1 MTDLR
6 SQDSATN
13 GKTKGPQ
20 VTDQG
25 ATHDGTRFPPGAQ
38 ILVRDEEWLVRNT
51 TTTDHDGE
59 RIEAVG
65 VSEFVR
71 DEEAVFFSGIDTV
84 ELLDPEKT
92 RLVPDPSSYFR
103 RSRLFLE
110 AVLRKTPLPQSERG
124 LALADRFLMDPLVYQ
139 QRPAEL
145 ALSMRNLRPRVLI
158 ADVVGLGKTLE
169 IGLTLAELIRR
180 GRGERILVV
189 TPQSIL
195 EQFQHE
201 LWTRFSIPL
210 VRLDSLGIQRIQ
222 REIPAGR
229 NPFTHYKRVIISVD
243 TLKNIGQYRHHLER
257 IRWDAVVIDES
268 HNLINPGSQRR
279 ALAEILAPRTDAL
292 LLASATPHNG
302 DKRSF
307 ADLISLLDP
316 AAIADRDHY
325 DPAEDLGHLYI
336 RRTKISP
343 EVREEMGTE
352 WPDRGPTV
360 SLHCAATEAEERI
373 FTELTERWLPAPG
386 TSTEFG
392 TADQDRTSVATEQ
405 LFAYQLLKT
414 FLSSHLALGETVD
427 NRLVTL
433 GERVRK
439 AEEKGLRPD
448 PAIAPEQAAL
458 ARLRDIVA
466 GMGDGTAPGDSAKLD
481 ALVEQLKEIGV
492 GPRSTTR
499 AVVFSERVRTLT
511 WLARVVPA
519 RLGFPVA
526 ADGTAKA
533 VTVMHGGLSDDE
545 QGKVLEAFGLA
556 DNAVRLLFTG
566 DVASEG
572 VNLHRQC
579 HHLIHY
585 DIPWSLIRIEQRNGR
600 IDRYGQKNEPRFRA
614 LILTSAVPGAKDD
627 RTVAEK
633 LLRREEEAHKLD
645 GTAEAVSGFYRA
657 EEEERRLI
665 RELVRGGT
673 VEDFL
678 EPAPEDDTALADL
691 FGQVDT
697 ITEQELPARA
707 ELISLF
713 EGDTAAF
720 VSTALDEVYEERAED
735 LIGLS
740 SGTDAKGG
748 AYFSLSPAK
757 APDLLH
763 RLKALPPSYLKEQRV
778 AERMLVTF
786 DRSLA
791 LRKLTEA
798 RDSSSTMW
806 PEVSFLTDIHP
817 VVEWLTD
824 KVLVEFGRQ
833 EAPVITTPH
842 VDGPVFLV
850 QGIHSNALG
859 RPTVVRWMAVTGL
872 GADGTGTPEMRPM
885 ADALRDAKVG
895 PRLARTGGPGDL
907 DRLQA
912 LVPAAVAAARAH
924 LDAGRD
930 AWEEQISEPLA
941 SYREHVARWRADS
954 LLPGVT
960 GRRERLVEET
970 ADELARLLD
979 QLHTTGRPLLRVL
992 AVLDRPGDPDAP
1004 GADDD
1009 ADSSGGTFT
1018 SDAHP
1023 SDAQAEN

>member
-1 MTDLR
+1 M
-6 SQDSATN
+6 
-13 GKTKGPQ
+13 
-20 VTDQG
+20 TDQG
-25 ATHDGTRFPPGAQ
+25 ETQDGTRFPPGAQ
-38 ILVRDEEWLVRNT
+38 ILVRDEEWLVRST
-51 TTTDHDGE
+51 ITTDHDGE

-92 RLVPDPSSYFR
+92 RLVPDTSSYFR

-124 LALADRFLMDPLVYQ
+124 LALADRFLLDPLVYQ

-210 VRLDSLGIQRIQ
+210 VRLDSLGIQRVQ

-229 NPFTHYKRVIISVD
+229 NPFTQYKRVIISVD

-279 ALAEILAPRTDAL
+279 ALAETLAPRTDAL

-302 DKRSF
+302 DKKSF

-316 AAIADRDHY
+316 AAIADPEDY
-325 DPAEDLGHLYI
+325 DPAVDLGHLYI

-343 EVREEMGTE
+343 EVRDEISTK
-352 WPDRGPTV
+352 WPDRGPTL

-373 FTELTERWLPAPG
+373 FAELAEYWIPAPPA
-386 TSTEFG
+386 STDFG
-392 TADQDRTSVATEQ
+392 SADQDRVSVATES
-405 LFAYQLLKT
+405 LFAYNLLKT
-414 FLSSHLALGETVD
+414 FLSSHVALGETVD
-427 NRLVTL
+427 RRVATL
-433 GERVRK
+433 DGRVRA
-439 AEEKGLRPD
+439 AEENGTRPD
-448 PAIAPEQAAL
+448 PAIGPERRAL
-458 ARLRDIVA
+458 ERLREIVT

-499 AVVFSERVRTLT
+499 AVVFSERVRTLK
-511 WLARVVPA
+511 WLAHVVPA
-519 RLGFPVA
+519 RLGFPA
-526 ADGTAKA
+526 GADGTAKA
-533 VTVMHGGLSDDE
+533 VAVMHGGLSDDE

-556 DNAVRLLFTG
+556 DTPVRLLFTG

-600 IDRYGQKNEPRFRA
+600 IDRYGQEHQPQFRA
-614 LILTSAVPGAKDD
+614 LILTSSVPGAKDD

-645 GTAEAVSGFYRA
+645 GTAEAVSGLYRA

-678 EPAPEDDTALADL
+678 EPAPGGDTALADL
-691 FGQVDT
+691 FSQVDS

-713 EGDTAAF
+713 EGDTADFVATAF
-720 VSTALDEVYEERAED
+720 DEVYRERAED
-735 LIGLS
+735 LVGLS
-740 SGTDAKGG
+740 SGTDAKGS
-748 AYFSLSPAK
+748 AYFSLSPAS

-778 AERMLVTF
+778 AERMRVTF
-786 DRSLA
+786 DRALA

-798 RDSSSTMW
+798 RDSSTTMW

-842 VDGPVFLV
+842 VDGPVFLI

-872 GADGTGTPEMRPM
+872 GPDGTGTPEVRPM

-895 PRLARTGGPGDL
+895 PRLARTGDPRDL

-912 LVPAAVAAARAH
+912 LVPEAVAVARHH
-924 LDAGRD
+924 LDAGR
-930 AWEEQISEPLA
+930 AQWEERISEPLA
-941 SYREHVARWRADS
+941 AYRERVARWRSDS
-954 LLPGVT
+954 LLPGIT

-992 AVLDRPGDPDAP
+992 AVLDRPGGPEAT

-1009 ADSSGGTFT
+1009 TGSPARPLV
-1018 SDAHP
+1018 SDAQP

>member
-1 MTDLR
+1 M
-6 SQDSATN
+6 
-13 GKTKGPQ
+13 
-20 VTDQG
+20 TDQG
-25 ATHDGTRFPPGAQ
+25 VTQEGTRFPPGAQ

-92 RLVPDPSSYFR
+92 RLVPDTSSYFR

-124 LALADRFLMDPLVYQ
+124 LALADRFLLDPLVYQ

-145 ALSMRNLRPRVLI
+145 ALSLRNLRPRVLI

-210 VRLDSLGIQRIQ
+210 VRLDSLGIQRVQ
-222 REIPAGR
+222 RELPAGR

-343 EVREEMGTE
+343 EVRDEMGTE

-360 SLHCAATEAEERI
+360 SLHCSATEAEERV
-373 FTELTERWLPAPG
+373 FAELAEHWIPAAPR
-386 TSTEFG
+386 STEFG
-392 TADQDRTSVATEQ
+392 TAGEDPVSVAAEPV
-405 LFAYQLLKT
+405 FAYNLLKT
-414 FLSSHLALGETVD
+414 FLSSHVALGETVA
-427 NRLVTL
+427 NRVTAL

-458 ARLRDIVA
+458 ARLREIVA

-481 ALVEQLKEIGV
+481 ALVDQLKEIGV

-511 WLARVVPA
+511 WLAAVVPA
-519 RLGFPVA
+519 RLGFPVG
-526 ADGTAKA
+526 ADGSAKA
-533 VTVMHGGLSDDE
+533 ATVMHGGLSDDE
-545 QGKVLEAFGLA
+545 QAKVLEAFGLA
-556 DNAVRLLFTG
+556 DTPVRLLFTG

-600 IDRYGQKNEPRFRA
+600 IDRYGQKYEPQFRA

-627 RTVAEK
+627 GTVAEK

-673 VEDFL
+673 VEEFL
-678 EPAPEDDTALADL
+678 EYAPDDDTTLADL

-697 ITEQELPARA
+697 VTEQELPARA
-707 ELISLF
+707 ELVSLF
-713 EGDTAAF
+713 EGDTADF
-720 VSTALDEVYEERAED
+720 VSTALDEVYEERAEHT
-735 LIGLS
+735 IGLS

-748 AYFSLSPAK
+748 AYFSLSPAL

-786 DRSLA
+786 DRPLA
-791 LRKLTEA
+791 QRKLTEA
-798 RDSSSTMW
+798 RDSSTTMW
-806 PEVSFLTDIHP
+806 PDVSFLTDIHP

-872 GADGTGTPEMRPM
+872 AADGTGTPEVRPM

-895 PRLARTGGPGDL
+895 PRLARTGGPRGL

-912 LVPAAVAAARAH
+912 LVPAAVAAARHH
-924 LDAGRD
+924 LDEGR
-930 AWEEQISEPLA
+930 AQWEERISEPLA
-941 SYREHVARWRADS
+941 AYRDHVAKWRTDS

-992 AVLDRPGDPDAP
+992 AVLDRPGAPDAP
-1004 GADDD
+1004 GDEPP
-1009 ADSSGGTFT
+1009 GGTT
-1018 SDAHP
+1018 ASGAHP
-1023 SDAQAEN
+1023 SDDQAEN

>member
-1 MTDLR
+1 M
-6 SQDSATN
+6 A
-13 GKTKGPQ
+13 
-20 VTDQG
+20 DQG
-25 ATHDGTRFPPGAQ
+25 ARQTETRFPPGAQ
-38 ILVRDEEWLVRNT
+38 ILVRDEEWLVRNAAP
-51 TTTDHDGE
+51 TDHDGE

-71 DEEAVFFSGIDTV
+71 DEEAVFFSGIDRV

-92 RLVPDPSSYFR
+92 RLVPDTSSYFR

-124 LALADRFLMDPLVYQ
+124 LALADRFLLDPLVYQ

-180 GRGERILVV
+180 GRGERILIV

-302 DKRSF
+302 DRRSF

-316 AAIADRDHY
+316 AAIADQDHY
-325 DPAEDLGHLYI
+325 DPAEDLGHLFI

-343 EVREEMGTE
+343 EVRDEMGTE

-360 SLHCAATEAEERI
+360 SLHCAAGEAEERI
-373 FTELTERWLPAPG
+373 FAELAEHWLPAPA

-392 TADQDRTSVATEQ
+392 TAGQEPVSVATEQ
-405 LFAYQLLKT
+405 LFAYNLLKT
-414 FLSSHLALGETVD
+414 FLSSHAALGETVG
-427 NRLVTL
+427 NRAAALA
-433 GERVRK
+433 ERVRR
-439 AEEKGLRPD
+439 AEGKGLRPD
-448 PAIAPEQAAL
+448 PAIATEQAAL
-458 ARLRDIVA
+458 ARLRDLVDS
-466 GMGDGTAPGDSAKLD
+466 MGDGSTPGDSAKLD
-481 ALVEQLKEIGV
+481 ALVEQLKDIGV
-492 GPRSTTR
+492 GPRSATR

-511 WLARVVPA
+511 WLAETVPA
-519 RLGFPVA
+519 RLGFPA
-526 ADGTAKA
+526 GADGTTKA
-533 VTVMHGGLSDDE
+533 VSVMHGGLSDDE
-545 QGKVLEAFGLA
+545 QAKVLEAFGLA
-556 DNAVRLLFTG
+556 DDPVRLLFTG

-600 IDRYGQKNEPRFRA
+600 IDRYGQKHEPQFRA
-614 LILTSAVPGAKDD
+614 LILTSAIPGAKDD

-633 LLRREEEAHKLD
+633 LLLREEEAHKLD
-645 GTAEAVSGFYRA
+645 GTAEAVSGLYRA

-665 RELVRGGT
+665 KELVRGGT

-678 EPAPEDDTALADL
+678 ESSAPAEDNTLADL
-691 FGQVDT
+691 FGQVGA
-697 ITEQELPARA
+697 IAEQELPARA

-713 EGDTAAF
+713 EGDTADF
-720 VSTALDEVYEERAED
+720 VDTALDEVYEDRAQD
-735 LIGLS
+735 LIGLAA
-740 SGTDAKGG
+740 GTDAKGG
-748 AYFSLSPAK
+748 AYFSLSPSL

-786 DRSLA
+786 DRTLA
-791 LRKLTEA
+791 QRKLTEA
-798 RDSSSTMW
+798 RESSGTMW

-842 VDGPVFLV
+842 VEGPVFLV

-872 GADGTGTPEMRPM
+872 GPDGTGTPEVRPM

-895 PRLARTGGPGDL
+895 PRLARTGGPGDPEA
-907 DRLQA
+907 LQA

-924 LDAGRD
+924 LEAGRA

-941 SYREHVARWRADS
+941 TYRDHVAQWRTDS

-960 GRRERLVEET
+960 GRRERLVEQT

-992 AVLDRPGDPDAP
+992 AVLDRPGDPDAGDEP
-1004 GADDD
+1004 PP
-1009 ADSSGGTFT
+1009 SGP
-1018 SDAHP
+1018 HP

>member
-1 MTDLR
+1 
-6 SQDSATN
+6 
-13 GKTKGPQ
+13 

-25 ATHDGTRFPPGAQ
+25 ATQDGTRFPPGAQ
-38 ILVRDEEWLVRNT
+38 ILVRDEEWLVRTT

-92 RLVPDPSSYFR
+92 RLVPDTSSYFR

-124 LALADRFLMDPLVYQ
+124 LALADRFLLDPLVYQ

-279 ALAEILAPRTDAL
+279 ALAETLAPRTDAL

-316 AAIADRDHY
+316 AALADRDHY

-343 EVREEMGTE
+343 EVRDEMGTE

-360 SLHCAATEAEERI
+360 SLHCAATEAEEKV
-373 FTELTERWLPAPG
+373 FAELAEHWIPTASK
-386 TSTEFG
+386 STEFG
-392 TADQDRTSVATEQ
+392 TAGEDRTSVATEAV
-405 LFAYQLLKT
+405 FAYNLLKT
-414 FLSSHLALGETVD
+414 FLSSHVALAEMVAHRVTALGD
-427 NRLVTL
+427 
-433 GERVRK
+433 RVRR
-439 AEEKGLRPD
+439 AQEKGLRPD

-458 ARLRDIVA
+458 ARLRGIVA

-481 ALVEQLKEIGV
+481 ALVQQLKEIGV

-499 AVVFSERVRTLT
+499 AVVFSERVRTLK
-511 WLARVVPA
+511 WLADVVPA

-545 QGKVLEAFGLA
+545 QAKVLEAFGLA
-556 DNAVRLLFTG
+556 DNQVRLLFTG

-600 IDRYGQKNEPRFRA
+600 IDRYGQKHEPQFRA

-633 LLRREEEAHKLD
+633 LIRREEEAHKLD

-657 EEEERRLI
+657 EEEERLLI
-665 RELVRGGT
+665 KELVRGGT
-673 VEDFL
+673 VEEFL
-678 EPAPEDDTALADL
+678 QADPADDDTALADL

-697 ITEQELPARA
+697 VTEQELPARA

-713 EGDTAAF
+713 ENDTAAF

-786 DRSLA
+786 DRTLA
-791 LRKLTEA
+791 QRKLTEA
-798 RDSSSTMW
+798 RDSGTTLW

-872 GADGTGTPEMRPM
+872 GADGTGTPEVRPM

-895 PRLARTGGPGDL
+895 PRLARTGGPRDP
-907 DRLQA
+907 RLLQD

-924 LDAGRD
+924 LDAGRT
-930 AWEEQISEPLA
+930 AWEERISEPLA
-941 SYREHVARWRADS
+941 AYRDHVAQWRTDS
-954 LLPGVT
+954 LLPGIT

-1004 GADDD
+1004 EADASR
-1009 ADSSGGTFT
+1009 AD
-1018 SDAHP
+1018 
-1023 SDAQAEN
+1023 AEN

>member
-1 MTDLR
+1 M
-6 SQDSATN
+6 
-13 GKTKGPQ
+13 
-20 VTDQG
+20 TDQG
-25 ATHDGTRFPPGAQ
+25 ATQDGTRFPPGAQ

-92 RLVPDPSSYFR
+92 RLVADTSSYFR

-124 LALADRFLMDPLVYQ
+124 LALADRFLLDPLVYQ

-352 WPDRGPTV
+352 WPDRGPTI

-373 FTELTERWLPAPG
+373 FAELAGHWLPAPP
-386 TSTEFG
+386 TSAEFG

-405 LFAYQLLKT
+405 LFAYNLLKT
-414 FLSSHLALGETVD
+414 FLSSHVALGETVD
-427 NRLVTL
+427 NRVAAL
-433 GERVRK
+433 GERIRK
-439 AEEKGLRPD
+439 AEEKGFSPD
-448 PAIAPEQAAL
+448 PAIGPERQAL
-458 ARLRDIVA
+458 GRLREIVD

-492 GPRSTTR
+492 GPRSATR

-511 WLARVVPA
+511 WLAEVVPA

-545 QGKVLEAFGLA
+545 QAKVLEAFGLA
-556 DNAVRLLFTG
+556 DNPVRLLFTG

-600 IDRYGQKNEPRFRA
+600 IDRYGQKHEPRFSA

-665 RELVRGGT
+665 HELVRGGT

-678 EPAPEDDTALADL
+678 ESAPADDTALADL
-691 FGQVDT
+691 FGQVDS

-720 VSTALDEVYEERAED
+720 VDTALDVVYEERAGD

-748 AYFSLSPAK
+748 AYFSLSPVK

-786 DRSLA
+786 DRTLA
-791 LRKLTEA
+791 QRKLTEA
-798 RDSSSTMW
+798 RDSSTTMW

-824 KVLVEFGRQ
+824 KVLVEFGPQ

-872 GADGTGTPEMRPM
+872 GAGS
-885 ADALRDAKVG
+885 
-895 PRLARTGGPGDL
+895 
-907 DRLQA
+907 
-912 LVPAAVAAARAH
+912 AARPSS
-924 LDAGRD
+924 AGT
-930 AWEEQISEPLA
+930 S
-941 SYREHVARWRADS
+941 RA
-954 LLPGVT
+954 
-960 GRRERLVEET
+960 
-970 ADELARLLD
+970 
-979 QLHTTGRPLLRVL
+979 
-992 AVLDRPGDPDAP
+992 
-1004 GADDD
+1004 
-1009 ADSSGGTFT
+1009 
-1018 SDAHP
+1018 
-1023 SDAQAEN
+1023 

>member
-1 MTDLR
+1 M
-6 SQDSATN
+6 
-13 GKTKGPQ
+13 
-20 VTDQG
+20 TDQG
-25 ATHDGTRFPPGAQ
+25 ATQEGTRFPPGAQ

-92 RLVPDPSSYFR
+92 RLVPDTSSYFR

-110 AVLRKTPLPQSERG
+110 AALRKTPLPQSERG
-124 LALADRFLMDPLVYQ
+124 LALADRFLLDPLAYQ

-210 VRLDSLGIQRIQ
+210 VRLDSLGIQRVQ
-222 REIPAGR
+222 RELPAGR

-325 DPAEDLGHLYI
+325 DPARDLGHLYI
-336 RRTKISP
+336 RRTKISS
-343 EVREEMGTE
+343 EVRNELGTDE
-352 WPDRGPTV
+352 WPGRGPTN
-360 SLHCAATEAEERI
+360 SLHCPATEAEERV
-373 FTELTERWLPAPG
+373 FAELAEHWIPAPP

-392 TADQDRTSVATEQ
+392 TAGQDPVTVAVEPV
-405 LFAYQLLKT
+405 FAYNLLKT
-414 FLSSHLALGETVD
+414 FLSSHMALGETVT
-427 NRLVTL
+427 NRVASLTD
-433 GERVRK
+433 RVRK

-448 PAIAPEQAAL
+448 PAIATEQAAL
-458 ARLRDIVA
+458 ARLRKIVDS
-466 GMGDGTAPGDSAKLD
+466 MGDGTAPGDSAKLD
-481 ALVEQLKEIGV
+481 ALVAQLQEIGV

-511 WLARVVPA
+511 WLAEVVPA
-519 RLGFPVA
+519 RLGLQVG
-526 ADGTAKA
+526 ADGTSKA
-533 VTVMHGGLSDDE
+533 VAVMHGGLSDEE
-545 QGKVLEAFGLA
+545 QGKVLESFGLA
-556 DNAVRLLFTG
+556 DTPVRLLLTG

-579 HHLIHY
+579 HHLVHY

-600 IDRYGQKNEPRFRA
+600 IDRYGQKHEPWFHA
-614 LILTSAVPGAKDD
+614 LILTSDVPGAKDD

-633 LLRREEEAHKLD
+633 LLLREKEAHKLD
-645 GTAEAVSGFYRA
+645 GTAEAVSGLYRA

-665 RELVRGGT
+665 KELVRGGT
-673 VEDFL
+673 VEEFL
-678 EPAPEDDTALADL
+678 ESDPAEDTALADL
-691 FGQVDT
+691 FGQVGT
-697 ITEQELPARA
+697 FTEQELPARA

-713 EGDTAAF
+713 DGDTADF
-720 VSTALDEVYEERAED
+720 VATALEEVYEERAED
-735 LIGLS
+735 LIGLA

-748 AYFSLSPAK
+748 AYFSLSPAL

-763 RLKALPPSYLKEQRV
+763 RLKALPPSYLREQRV
-778 AERMLVTF
+778 AERMLVTS
-786 DRSLA
+786 DRALA
-791 LRKLTEA
+791 QRKLTEA
-798 RDSSSTMW
+798 RDSSATMW

-842 VDGPVFLV
+842 VEGPVFLV

-859 RPTVVRWMAVTGL
+859 RPTVVRWMAVSGISP
-872 GADGTGTPEMRPM
+872 DGTGTPEVRPM

-895 PRLARTGGPGDL
+895 PRLARTGGPQDPDG
-907 DRLQA
+907 LQA
-912 LVPAAVAAARAH
+912 LVPAAVVAARHH
-924 LDAGRD
+924 LEAGKEQ
-930 AWEEQISEPLA
+930 WEQRISGPLA
-941 SYREHVARWRADS
+941 AYRAHVAQWRADS

-960 GRRERLVEET
+960 DRRERIVEET

-979 QLHTTGRPLLRVL
+979 QLQTTGRPLLRVL
-992 AVLDRPGDPDAP
+992 AVLDRPGAPDSGTAP
-1004 GADDD
+1004 APAAGSPGTAATAGA
-1009 ADSSGGTFT
+1009 
-1018 SDAHP
+1018 AHP

>member
-1 MTDLR
+1 M
-6 SQDSATN
+6 
-13 GKTKGPQ
+13 
-20 VTDQG
+20 TDQG
-25 ATHDGTRFPPGAQ
+25 ATQEGTRFPPGAQ

-59 RIEAVG
+59 RIEAIG

-92 RLVPDPSSYFR
+92 VLVPDTSSYFR

-124 LALADRFLMDPLVYQ
+124 LALADRFLLDPLVYQ

-210 VRLDSLGIQRIQ
+210 VRLDSLGVQRVQ
-222 REIPAGR
+222 RELPAGR

-325 DPAEDLGHLYI
+325 DPAEDLGHLFI

-343 EVREEMGTE
+343 EVRDEMGTE

-360 SLHCAATEAEERI
+360 SLHCEATEAEERV
-373 FTELTERWLPAPG
+373 FAELAEHWIPAPP

-392 TADQDRTSVATEQ
+392 TAGQDPVSVAVEPV
-405 LFAYQLLKT
+405 FAYNLLKT
-414 FLSSHLALGETVD
+414 FLSSHVALGETVA
-427 NRLVTL
+427 NRIASLTD
-433 GERVRK
+433 RVRK

-448 PAIAPEQAAL
+448 PALATEQAAL
-458 ARLRDIVA
+458 ARLREIVS

-481 ALVEQLKEIGV
+481 ALVAQLKAIGV

-511 WLARVVPA
+511 WLAEVVPA
-519 RLGFPVA
+519 RLGFPVG
-526 ADGTAKA
+526 ADGTSKA
-533 VTVMHGGLSDDE
+533 VAVMHGGLSDEE

-556 DNAVRLLFTG
+556 DTPVRLLFTG

-579 HHLIHY
+579 HHLVHY

-600 IDRYGQKNEPRFRA
+600 IDRYGQKHEPRFHA

-633 LLRREEEAHKLD
+633 LLLREEEAHKLD
-645 GTAEAVSGFYRA
+645 GTAEAVSGLYRA

-665 RELVRGGT
+665 KELVRGGT
-673 VEDFL
+673 VEEFL
-678 EPAPEDDTALADL
+678 DSAPADDTALADL

-713 EGDTAAF
+713 DGDTADF
-720 VSTALDEVYEERAED
+720 VATALDEVYEERAED
-735 LIGLS
+735 QIALS
-740 SGTDAKGG
+740 SGTDTQGG
-748 AYFSLSPAK
+748 AYFSLSPAL

-763 RLKALPPSYLKEQRV
+763 RLKALPPSYLREQHV

-786 DRSLA
+786 DRALA
-791 LRKLTEA
+791 QRKLTEA
-798 RDSSSTMW
+798 RDSSTTMW
-806 PEVSFLTDIHP
+806 PDVSFLTDIHP

-833 EAPVITTPH
+833 EAPVISTPH

-859 RPTVVRWMAVTGL
+859 RPTVVRWMAVTGIRP
-872 GADGTGTPEMRPM
+872 DGTGTPEVRPM

-907 DRLQA
+907 ARLQT
-912 LVPAAVAAARAH
+912 LVPAAVTAARHH
-924 LDAGRD
+924 LDAGRA
-930 AWEEQISEPLA
+930 AWEEQISGPLA
-941 SYREHVARWRADS
+941 AYRDHVARWRADS

-979 QLHTTGRPLLRVL
+979 QLQTTGRPLLRVL
-992 AVLDRPGDPDAP
+992 AVLDRPGTPDPSGDEAVAPAAVAQDPAPASDA
-1004 GADDD
+1004 
-1009 ADSSGGTFT
+1009 
-1018 SDAHP
+1018 AHP
-1023 SDAQAEN
+1023 SDTQAEN